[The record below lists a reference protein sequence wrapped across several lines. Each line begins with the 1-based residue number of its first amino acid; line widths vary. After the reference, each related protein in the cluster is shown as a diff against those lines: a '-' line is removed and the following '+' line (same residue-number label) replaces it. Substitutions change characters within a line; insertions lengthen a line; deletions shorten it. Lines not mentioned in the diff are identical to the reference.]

1 MVCNLGHITEYL
13 LLRKYSWW
21 VSVLR
26 LYWSAGDFKPGFS
39 QHHNKAWAPLAL
51 QPGAGA
57 PTLPSFLLSTFPF
70 FGWCWTIY
78 SNTPWFGH
86 SVWKH
91 TAELPWLWLIGF
103 GSHPAHTVLRIS
115 SAPLYG
121 ISFLASQFTANHRW
135 NALHKEMQWNY
146 SPQGNFSSL

>member
-1 MVCNLGHITEYL
+1 M
-13 LLRKYSWW
+13 
-21 VSVLR
+21 
-26 LYWSAGDFKPGFS
+26 
-39 QHHNKAWAPLAL
+39 
-51 QPGAGA
+51 
-57 PTLPSFLLSTFPF
+57 LLSTSFCVSAAAWCQYWSCADQQEIQAWLFPTPQRSLGSSCPAARCWSSSHFSTFSTFLF

-78 SNTPWFGH
+78 SNTPRLGH

-91 TAELPWLWLIGF
+91 TAELPWLWLISF
-103 GSHPAHTVLRIS
+103 GSYPAHTVLRIS

-146 SPQGNFSSL
+146 SPQGNFSFL